1 MQKERAPYYQYLDS
15 VKLQILFFGL
25 SVIWI
30 YQFHHFWNTGRMG
43 DKVFLIAPAAILLLA
58 FFLGFRTYL
67 KTSVNSKYIEFEPM
81 FPAIAGRRL
90 KVKVPLRACKT
101 IYVDYSSST
110 SRSNYVNFIPLDGK
124 TDYPSI
130 PIVNAGLAQYIA
142 ESLQEEGYNI
152 TVERTSSGHR
162 IHFNHT

>member
-1 MQKERAPYYQYLDS
+1 MRNQRATYYIYGDTL
-15 VKLQILFFGL
+15 KGQIAFFGL
-25 SVIWI
+25 FAIWI
-30 YQFHHFWNTGRMG
+30 YQFHHFWNTGKMG

-58 FFLGFRTYL
+58 FFLCFRSYM

-101 IYVDYSSST
+101 IFVDYSSST
-110 SRSNYVNFIPLDGK
+110 SRFNYVTFIPLDGK

-142 ESLQEEGYNI
+142 ESLQEEGYSI
-152 TVERTSSGHR
+152 TVERTNSGHK